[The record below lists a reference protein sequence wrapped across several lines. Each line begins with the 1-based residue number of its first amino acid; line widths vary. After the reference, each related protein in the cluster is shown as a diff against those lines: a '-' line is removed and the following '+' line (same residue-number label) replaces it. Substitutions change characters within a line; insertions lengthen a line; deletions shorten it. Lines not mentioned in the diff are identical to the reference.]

1 MQNELQAQLRPEA
14 VAAWRK
20 GLDRIIGVIDQGL
33 LGLKEINPQ
42 IAFSAADIAAIQRTW
57 ALAKPDLMG
66 KGAIVFKQYVNLNV
80 F

>member
-1 MQNELQAQLRPEA
+1 MQRELKAQLKPEA

-33 LGLKEINPQ
+33 LGLEEVNPH
-42 IAFSAADIAAIQRTW
+42 IAFSAADIEAIQKTW

-66 KGAIVFKQYVNLNV
+66 KGAIVFRQ
-80 F
+80 